1 MLMDAHLSNPAEEDK
16 KSKNYE
22 FIEE

>member
-1 MLMDAHLSNPAEEDK
+1 MMK

-22 FIEE
+22 FDFLSS